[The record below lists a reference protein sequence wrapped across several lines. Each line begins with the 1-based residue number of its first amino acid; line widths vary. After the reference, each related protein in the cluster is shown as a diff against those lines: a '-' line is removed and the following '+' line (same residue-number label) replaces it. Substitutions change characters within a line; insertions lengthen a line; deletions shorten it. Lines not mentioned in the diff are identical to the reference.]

1 MNSFYNREELKNI
14 GFKSIGQNVLL
25 SKKTSIYS
33 PEKISIGN
41 NVRIDDFCIL
51 SGDITLGDYIHIA
64 AYCALFGSS
73 GIELKDFSA
82 LSSRVTIYSSSDD
95 YTGICL
101 TNPTVPLKYKKLIE
115 GKVTLEKHVIVGAS
129 SVILPNVTLNEGSS
143 IGAMTLVTKNT
154 REWTINVG
162 IPAKEIK
169 ERKRDLLKL
178 EQEFLLKEAEN
189 IEKS

>member
-73 GIELKDFSA
+73 GIELKDFSG